1 MSRPGEKSVIS
12 FDFKDFPRCT
22 IDYPLEFT
30 ASEIASLAGPINT
43 LLKSGYLLGYS
54 RDIESVFQALFD
66 IAEEIES
73 VDCCGYYALE
83 DDTGKFKPVVARNL
97 PPGDQEIT
105 SSFHPAL
112 IAKHFGKPVLLD
124 SSKQSRFLPHCEFFS
139 AASVII
145 FPFWRDREVIGAL
158 MFGRRGGNAF
168 LPVSVKLLR
177 FLAMQAENC
186 LFQSEAVKTLSYYSY
201 LDPLTHLYN
210 RRYFENQ
217 LEKETL
223 RSRRSGNPFSLLMI
237 DLDGFKNYNDRF
249 LHSAGDI
256 ALQEFAGILS
266 DSIREV
272 DTASRLGGDEFSIIL
287 VESGAEGAR
296 DLAERVIERS
306 RNHLL
311 PGIENHRTE
320 RLSACV
326 GIAAFPAD
334 SFDKKD
340 LVLKAD
346 RALYMA
352 KTQGSGKVC
361 LIHEVADLLQTTPST
376 NDLPVHKIYNAARS
390 IVDTDKFLEILL
402 FTAMQGLSAGRGS
415 IVATVPDGN
424 LVLRAAIGFNNGEE
438 RFSPGTTVPPGA
450 VTSWVLEH
458 REALIV
464 SGPQDS
470 PFQQPLKKNGY
481 KTDSFLS
488 VPLIHRDRVFGAIH
502 LTNRKNRQPFTREDL
517 TAFRP
522 IAGEIASILSQGMSF
537 RENIKSFS
545 TSILHSLSSTLELR
559 FPFFSGHGSR
569 VSKMAI
575 RAGGKLGLRGS
586 DLESLRTASA
596 LHDIGIVGIPG
607 SILSKKQRL
616 NERELEIARKHPF
629 LGSKLIEGVPGMEDA
644 RHIILEHHETHNGTG
659 YPYGLKGD
667 KISFGGRVLAVAEF
681 YDSITSERPH
691 RGRLRPEEA
700 LQLVKN
706 GAGTLFDPEVARL
719 FVEDPAI
726 TSPDNFS
733 SPD

>member
-1 MSRPGEKSVIS
+1 MTP
-12 FDFKDFPRCT
+12 FDYKNVPPCT
-22 IDYPLEFT
+22 IEFPLEIT
-30 ASEIASLAGPINT
+30 PAEIVSLTSQINT
-43 LLKSGYLLGYS
+43 LLKSSFLFGLLGHS
-54 RDIESVFQALFD
+54 QDIEGTFQSIFD
-66 IAEEIES
+66 LAEEIVG
-73 VDCCGYYALE
+73 VDCSAYITVDTDGNGLEVAAARRIPRAEGGESLLYA
-83 DDTGKFKPVVARNL
+83 
-97 PPGDQEIT
+97 
-105 SSFHPAL
+105 PAV
-112 IAKHFGKPVLLD
+112 ISRIF
-124 SSKQSRFLPHCEFFS
+124 SKAIYIDMKKEPY
-139 AASVII
+139 
-145 FPFWRDREVIGAL
+145 
-158 MFGRRGGNAF
+158 F
-168 LPVSVKLLR
+168 LPVCDFWQVQTLVAFPMRRDLEITGVLVFGKRKSEAFTPVQVKLLWV
-177 FLAMQAENC
+177 LAMQVENY
-186 LFQSEAVKTLSYYSY
+186 LLQSEAVKSLSYYSF

-217 LEKETL
+217 LEKEIL

-256 ALQEFAGILS
+256 ALQEFASILS

-272 DTASRLGGDEFSIIL
+272 DTASRLGGDEFSILL

-296 DLAERVIERS
+296 DLAKRVIDRS

-311 PGIENHRTE
+311 PGIDNHRTE

-346 RALYMA
+346 RALSMA
-352 KTQGSGKVC
+352 KNQGSGKVC
-361 LIHEVADLLQTTPST
+361 LIHEVADLLQTKPST

-402 FTAMQGLSAGRGS
+402 FTAMQGLYADRGS
-415 IVATVPDGN
+415 IVVTIPDGD
-424 LVLRAAIGFNNGEE
+424 LILRAAIGFYNGEE

-450 VTSWVLEH
+450 VTSWVLAH

-464 SGPQDS
+464 SGLQDS

-488 VPLIHRDRVFGAIH
+488 VPLIHGDRVLGAIH

-545 TSILHSLSSTLELR
+545 TSILHSLSNTLELR

-569 VSKMAI
+569 VSRMAI

-616 NERELEIARKHPF
+616 NEREMEIARKHPF
-629 LGSKLIEGVPGMEDA
+629 LGSKLMEEVPGMEEA
-644 RHIILEHHETHNGTG
+644 RHIILEHHETYNGIG
-659 YPYGLKGD
+659 YPRGLKGD
-667 KISFGGRVLAVAEF
+667 EISMGGRVLAVAEF

-691 RGRLRPEEA
+691 RGKLRPEEA

-726 TSPDNFS
+726 TSPGNFS